1 MNGGAIAL
9 GHPLDK
15 SFLNFLLLQGGIDM
29 WTPIRCT
36 GTRQIVTGLSEL
48 GRRQGKV
55 ECNCSEV
62 SFLTNIYF
70 VGSPYINVYWHRNG
84 GSSYFS
90 AGVILAWFKFCP
102 YKAFSIFARYKVR
115 G

>member
-1 MNGGAIAL
+1 VNGGAIAL

-15 SFLNFLLLQGGIDM
+15 SFLISLLLGVIDT

-55 ECNCSEV
+55 
-62 SFLTNIYF
+62 
-70 VGSPYINVYWHRNG
+70 
-84 GSSYFS
+84 
-90 AGVILAWFKFCP
+90 K
-102 YKAFSIFARYKVR
+102 
-115 G
+115 